1 MLYDCIQQLG
11 RQNKKAPSVA
21 VARRHANAWKDHA
34 NGRRHNDVS
43 VELCLSC
50 CEFGVF
56 RAKDCLTFICFSCYC
71 SNQLLIVP
79 FRWLKVNYDN
89 KLSSFEQFVK
99 LKLRLCV
106 TFPGINV
113 PANECDRRT
122 FLYYPYR
129 IGESFTKRGRKS
141 DYFGEA
147 QCAS

>member
-56 RAKDCLTFICFSCYC
+56 RAKDCLTLYVSVVAVQISC
-71 SNQLLIVP
+71 
-79 FRWLKVNYDN
+79 
-89 KLSSFEQFVK
+89 LSS
-99 LKLRLCV
+99 LS
-106 TFPGINV
+106 I
-113 PANECDRRT
+113 D
-122 FLYYPYR
+122 
-129 IGESFTKRGRKS
+129 
-141 DYFGEA
+141 
-147 QCAS
+147 